1 MNCMVQ
7 RRWHNS
13 AATHRGAVREM
24 NEDAFLD
31 RNSDGLWVV
40 ADGMGGHDAGEV
52 ASEMITSAMGKIDIQ
67 QPLADVVDILE
78 DTLLNVHHKIRAYA
92 RSHCEGRTM
101 GSTVVSLFVRES
113 VGVCLWAGDSRLYRY
128 RNNQLQPISH
138 DHSQVNEM
146 LARGMINEEE
156 AVNHPASNVITRA
169 VGASE
174 TLYVDITLVELQP
187 NDVYLLCSDGLYGAI
202 GEEQIANLLS
212 LEEMETVTQNLIDQ
226 SLEASARDNVTV
238 IAVKVE

>member
-1 MNCMVQ
+1 MVQ
-7 RRWHNS
+7 RRWHSS

-67 QPLADVVDILE
+67 QPLADVVDTLE

>member
-1 MNCMVQ
+1 MVQ
-7 RRWHNS
+7 RRWHSS

-146 LARGMINEEE
+146 LARGMINEDE

>member
-1 MNCMVQ
+1 MVQ
-7 RRWHNS
+7 RRWHSS